1 MVADHVSEKT
11 LQAIYMFNKLILYSK
26 LFLNDKW
33 RTVSKFARKRN
44 EKWGT
49 SLKIPQLNKTTD
61 CKILKRDVL

>member
-1 MVADHVSEKT
+1 
-11 LQAIYMFNKLILYSK
+11 MFNKLILYSK

-61 CKILKRDVL
+61 CKILKKDVL